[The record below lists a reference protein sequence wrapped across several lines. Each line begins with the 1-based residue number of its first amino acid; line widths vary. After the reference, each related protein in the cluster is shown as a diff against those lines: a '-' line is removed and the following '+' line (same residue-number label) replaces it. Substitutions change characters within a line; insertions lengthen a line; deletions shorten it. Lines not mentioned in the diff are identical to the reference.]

1 MAVSHSFFR
10 SFLQAGFEC
19 SSHRHKTGR
28 RLDLLQSTRHDCF
41 AYEDYKR
48 LQRFGIRTVR
58 MGARWHLIEASPAVF
73 DFQSLACV
81 LDAAARTDTEVLLDL
96 LHFGWPDHIDVFADS
111 FPENFARYV
120 RRVAAFV
127 RSHSSCC
134 RMFAPVNEIS
144 FLSWAGG
151 DVAAIN
157 PYKLDRGAELKR
169 NLARAAIRASDI
181 LLNEFSGVRLI
192 SPEPVIHI
200 VGNPA
205 IPGDDLEAERYRVAQ
220 FQAWDMVSGRLAPE
234 LGGRP
239 EYLDILGVNFYDRNE
254 WVHNSTT
261 LRRTDRRYRPFHEI
275 IEEVWQRYGRP
286 IFVSETGTEDDAR
299 ADWFCY
305 VCDEVSAAHA
315 LGVPVHGLCLYP
327 IVNHPGWEDDRHCYN
342 GLFDYADA
350 FGNREIHAPLAR
362 AIFRKL
368 PNLQRSYQSLHDPEQ
383 HRPDLSFASPV
394 GIRFPASSAPDEPVH
409 AYAEGLL
416 S

>member
-1 MAVSHSFFR
+1 
-10 SFLQAGFEC
+10 
-19 SSHRHKTGR
+19 
-28 RLDLLQSTRHDCF
+28 
-41 AYEDYKR
+41 
-48 LQRFGIRTVR
+48 

-261 LRRTDRRYRPFHEI
+261 LRRTDRRYPPLHTI
-275 IEEVWQRYGRP
+275 IEKVWPR
-286 IFVSETGTEDDAR
+286 
-299 ADWFCY
+299 
-305 VCDEVSAAHA
+305 
-315 LGVPVHGLCLYP
+315 
-327 IVNHPGWEDDRHCYN
+327 
-342 GLFDYADA
+342 
-350 FGNREIHAPLAR
+350 
-362 AIFRKL
+362 
-368 PNLQRSYQSLHDPEQ
+368 
-383 HRPDLSFASPV
+383 
-394 GIRFPASSAPDEPVH
+394 
-409 AYAEGLL
+409 
-416 S
+416 